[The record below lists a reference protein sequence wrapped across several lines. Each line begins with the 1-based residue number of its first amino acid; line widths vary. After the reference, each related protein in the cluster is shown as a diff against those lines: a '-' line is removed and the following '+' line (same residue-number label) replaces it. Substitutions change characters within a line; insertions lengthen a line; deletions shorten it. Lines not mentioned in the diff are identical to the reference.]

1 VADERLAAALVE
13 SFMAGVGCGVKE
25 REETKIA
32 EEREREEVTV
42 AALPLM
48 RSWVDGDDSGQAGGD
63 GGGWC

>member
-1 VADERLAAALVE
+1 
-13 SFMAGVGCGVKE
+13 MAGVGCGVKE

-42 AALPLM
+42 AALSLV
-48 RSWVDGDDSGQAGGD
+48 RSWVDGDDGGQAGGD